1 MNKKIFLCG
10 FHQETASFNPNP
22 STIED
27 YTGYIYQA
35 TGEELIAVN
44 RGKNTL
50 LGGMI
55 DVAEESG
62 YTVCGSANMCAHS
75 GGPVQHEVV
84 DIYLKQ
90 VLSDLKAA
98 LPVDAVLVFLHGATQ
113 SDVSDD
119 VCGDVL
125 TAIREVVG
133 EDTVVSAGCD
143 LHANVTERMMRAAD
157 YITGYQTYPHLDM
170 CNTGKRAAM
179 LAIRKLQGKP
189 TCMAWTT
196 VPQTAPAHGY
206 TTTAGGLKTLMEKGF
221 AMVER
226 GEIIDFSI
234 YQVQPWL
241 DSCVS
246 GSAVVVAAETEE
258 KAKAVAAEFA
268 AEEFALREELQG
280 PKLWTMAETVQAA
293 VDNTVDKPVVLVDSA
308 DSPGAGSTGDSATVL
323 EYLLPHRDT
332 MRAAVAVSDTA
343 AVEKAY
349 ALGVGGKADFMLGGA
364 LSPTLSSPVEVK
376 DCVVKSL
383 HDGKFMLEGPA
394 SRGAEADMGKAA
406 VLQAGQLL
414 ILVCGNCN
422 NCKDPQFYRSV
433 GIEPTLCRL
442 VSVKACTSFRAAYE
456 PISALICNT
465 ITPGAAGVE
474 LKILPFTHI
483 PAPFY
488 PFQETSADQIGAPQ
502 ILRK

>member
-189 TCMAWTT
+189 TYMAWTT

-258 KAKAVAAEFA
+258 RPRPWLPNLPQKSSLCVKSCRVPSC
-268 AEEFALREELQG
+268 G
-280 PKLWTMAETVQAA
+280 PWPRRCRPPWTTPWISPWCWWTLPTPPAPVPPVTAPPCWSTCCPTVTPC
-293 VDNTVDKPVVLVDSA
+293 VP
-308 DSPGAGSTGDSATVL
+308 PWRSATP
-323 EYLLPHRDT
+323 LPWR
-332 MRAAVAVSDTA
+332 R
-343 AVEKAY
+343 
-349 ALGVGGKADFMLGGA
+349 
-364 LSPTLSSPVEVK
+364 PTLW
-376 DCVVKSL
+376 
-383 HDGKFMLEGPA
+383 A
-394 SRGAEADMGKAA
+394 WAA
-406 VLQAGQLL
+406 
-414 ILVCGNCN
+414 
-422 NCKDPQFYRSV
+422 R
-433 GIEPTLCRL
+433 PTLCW
-442 VSVKACTSFRAAYE
+442 AALCL
-456 PISALICNT
+456 PPSAALW
-465 ITPGAAGVE
+465 
-474 LKILPFTHI
+474 
-483 PAPFY
+483 
-488 PFQETSADQIGAPQ
+488 
-502 ILRK
+502 R